1 LSEEFAI
8 IDYRWDKGDIIF
20 MHTFVPQAVKRKGI
34 AGKLAQ
40 FALEHVKENNL
51 KMKIN
56 CPI

>member
-1 LSEEFAI
+1 MSEEFAI

-20 MHTFVPQAVKRKGI
+20 MHTFVPQAGKGKGI

-51 KMKIN
+51 KM
-56 CPI
+56 